1 MMKRIVLGALVVLL
15 PGVAAAQERPDQP
28 RTISV
33 AAQGTIEREPEEGV
47 VLLAVES
54 EAEDA
59 RAAADA
65 NAERMTRLVA
75 ALRRAGV
82 ADRNIRT
89 ISYELRPEYR
99 RQVEQR
105 DEPPQIAGY
114 RAVNMVQVTVDT
126 VSAMGRI
133 IDTAI
138 ASGANRVA
146 NISFR
151 LRDPHAAHLEALAI
165 AMRNARREAEA
176 VAEAAGERLGSA
188 LSINTGGYQPPM
200 PPMPMYAGRAEMDM
214 AMAPSTPVETGT
226 LTVVATVNVVYRLAG
241 AR

>member
-1 MMKRIVLGALVVLL
+1 MMKRMLLSAMVLL
-15 PGVAAAQERPDQP
+15 VPGAVAAQERADQP

-33 AAQGTIEREPEEGV
+33 TAQGIIEREPEEGL

-54 EAEDA
+54 EAEEA

-65 NAERMTRLVA
+65 NAERMTRLIA

-82 ADRNIRT
+82 SERNIRT

-105 DEPPQIAGY
+105 NEPPQIAGY
-114 RAVNMVQVTVDT
+114 RAINMVQVTVDT
-126 VSAMGRI
+126 VSDMGRI

-138 ASGANRVA
+138 GSGANRVA

-151 LRDPHAAHLEALAI
+151 LRDPHAAHIEAVSI

-188 LSINTGGYQPPM
+188 LNINTGGYHAPP
-200 PPMPMYAGRAEMDM
+200 PPMPMYAARQEMDM
-214 AMAPSTPVETGT
+214 AAQTPVETGT
-226 LTVVATVNVVYRLAG
+226 LTVVATVNVVYQLAG

>member
-1 MMKRIVLGALVVLL
+1 MRRILLAAMVLLL
-15 PGVAAAQERPDQP
+15 PGAVAAQERADEP
-28 RTISV
+28 RTITVS
-33 AAQGTIEREPEEGV
+33 AQGMIEREPEEGV

-65 NAERMTRLVA
+65 NAGRMTQLLA
-75 ALRRAGV
+75 ALRSAGV
-82 ADRNIRT
+82 PERNIRT

-105 DEPPQIAGY
+105 TDPPQIAGY
-114 RAVNMVQVTVDT
+114 RAINMVQVKVDS

-138 ASGANRVA
+138 GSGANRVA

-151 LRDPHAAHLEALAI
+151 LRDPHAAHIEAASI

-176 VAEAAGERLGSA
+176 IAEAAGERLGPPLNIS
-188 LSINTGGYQPPM
+188 TGGYHAPPPAPPM
-200 PPMPMYAGRAEMDM
+200 PYARAEMDM
-214 AMAPSTPVETGT
+214 AMAQTPVETGT
-226 LTVVATVNVVYRLAG
+226 LTVVATVNVVYQLAG

>member
-1 MMKRIVLGALVVLL
+1 VWRIA
-15 PGVAAAQERPDQP
+15 
-28 RTISV
+28 TS
-33 AAQGTIEREPEEGV
+33 
-47 VLLAVES
+47 
-54 EAEDA
+54 A
-59 RAAADA
+59 RFP
-65 NAERMTRLVA
+65 TSC
-75 ALRRAGV
+75 G
-82 ADRNIRT
+82 
-89 ISYELRPEYR
+89 PEYR
-99 RQVEQR
+99 RQIEQR

-176 VAEAAGERLGSA
+176 VAEAAGERLGPA
-188 LSINTGGYQPPM
+188 LNISTGGYQPPM
-200 PPMPMYAGRAEMDM
+200 PPVPMYAGRAEWTWPWRR
-214 AMAPSTPVETGT
+214 ARPSRP
-226 LTVVATVNVVYRLAG
+226 
-241 AR
+241 ARSRSWRR

>member
-1 MMKRIVLGALVVLL
+1 MRRIFAAAMLLLL
-15 PGVAAAQERPDQP
+15 PAAGTAQEQGDPP
-28 RTISV
+28 RTITVS
-33 AAQGTIEREPEEGV
+33 AQGTIEREPEEGV
-47 VLLAVES
+47 VTLAVES

-59 RAAADA
+59 RAAAEA
-65 NAERMTRLVA
+65 NAERMTQLTA

-82 ADRNIRT
+82 PASNIRT

-105 DEPPQIAGY
+105 NEPPVIAGY
-114 RAVNMVQVTVDT
+114 RAINMVQVTVDT

-146 NISFR
+146 NIGFR
-151 LRDPHAAHLEALAI
+151 LRDPHAAHIEAVAI

-176 VAEAAGERLGSA
+176 IAEAAGERLGRA
-188 LSINTGGYQPPM
+188 LSINTGGYYAPP
-200 PPMPMYAGRAEMDM
+200 PAPPMYARGMEMDM
-214 AMAPSTPVETGT
+214 AAAAPTPVETGT
-226 LTVVATVNVVYRLAG
+226 LTVMANVNVVYELAG